1 MYLHS
6 LDRSVRSM
14 LLAILCLILLT
25 SCSGQ
30 TGKRSGQGAA
40 TGAAAG
46 AVGGMVSALIFGGN
60 VGEAAARGAVWGGS
74 AGAVSGA
81 IAGSQED
88 KAIKK
93 REIEQTVREMKTRFG
108 DDAYS
113 GLVALVQ
120 CKYPVALGYAGEA
133 QKLSTRKYALA
144 GIWLETLTYADQG
157 DKEKVAS
164 MSSRLVSA
172 DPEIVSQSDIPTKI
186 DSAIEGLVN
195 IRKEHF
201 NNTKCTR

>member
-1 MYLHS
+1 MHLHS
-6 LDRSVRSM
+6 LDHTVKSM
-14 LLAILCLILLT
+14 LLAISCLILIT

-30 TGKRSGQGAA
+30 AAKRSGQGAA
-40 TGAAAG
+40 TGAASG

-81 IAGSQED
+81 IVGSQED
-88 KAIKK
+88 KAIKN
-93 REIEQTVREMKTRFG
+93 RETEQAVREMKTRFG

-120 CKYPVALGYAGEA
+120 CKYPVALGYADEA
-133 QKLSTRKYALA
+133 QKLSTREYALA
-144 GIWLETLTYADQG
+144 GIWLETLVYADQG
-157 DKEKVAS
+157 DKEKVDS

-172 DPEIVSQSDIPTKI
+172 DPEIANQSDIPVKV

-195 IRKEHF
+195 IRKEHSKDI
-201 NNTKCTR
+201 KCTR